1 MTNLKDKWF
10 FFFFSHGTTSC
21 GIAKGYFGTKFF
33 KMQDIKIDKN
43 GCLVLLDAKVD
54 HQSFVLLN
62 VYNAN
67 IEKEQLV
74 NLTELQC

>member
-1 MTNLKDKWF
+1 M
-10 FFFFSHGTTSC
+10 FFFSHGTTSC
-21 GIAKGYFGTKFF
+21 GVAKGYFGTKSF
-33 KMQDIKIDKN
+33 KIQDIKIDKN
-43 GCLVLLDAKVD
+43 GCLVLLDEKVD